1 MMRLSQTDTTG
12 DAVTVCLYLAIPE
25 REEARREI
33 APRPQRLKSLVK
45 TTLDHAATVLSG
57 HLHLDIH
64 HYATAH
70 VVYGNSN
77 QGDIAIRKAIAQQL
91 TTAFAPRPVRFLEI
105 KWGELTDRV
114 ATEINARCDLFV
126 IAGGGYI
133 FLKAD
138 GSPGHM
144 LERVRELDKV
154 RCPIFAYGIGLNRLM
169 HEEVCALGDLPEP
182 TREKI
187 RYLGEKCEKIS
198 VRDTETAR
206 LFALHSGKPV
216 ALAGD
221 PALFYQPNTYPV
233 PARAGGRAVIGVNLA
248 AHGWRAFAV
257 LKPLLPPIVAFLKQ
271 IQRDSE
277 LVYLQHHQ
285 LERPV
290 VEFLRAQGV
299 QFKAVY
305 GTSGDLWEGYA
316 AADFVICQMLHSS
329 VFAACSGKPFF
340 NIAYDRK
347 NMAFCELL
355 GLPDCCLPN
364 SEAGLTALEERFS
377 FLFHNR
383 EAFRIALSRRKKALR
398 PVQTRFAALLA
409 AEVPQPMAPDDFDL
423 QEDVAYLPEAGAI
436 VPSIRNRGADLR

>member
-1 MMRLSQTDTTG
+1 
-12 DAVTVCLYLAIPE
+12 
-25 REEARREI
+25 
-33 APRPQRLKSLVK
+33 
-45 TTLDHAATVLSG
+45 
-57 HLHLDIH
+57 LDIH

-187 RYLGEKCEKIS
+187 RYLGERCEKIS
-198 VRDTETAR
+198 VRDAETAR

-216 ALAGD
+216 ALAG
-221 PALFYQPNTYPV
+221 
-233 PARAGGRAVIGVNLA
+233 
-248 AHGWRAFAV
+248 AV
-257 LKPLLPPIVAFLKQ
+257 LSAQHLSGAGPGRRTCSDWRQPGGAWLASFCGFKTVVAPHRRLPQANPA
-271 IQRDSE
+271 
-277 LVYLQHHQ
+277 
-285 LERPV
+285 
-290 VEFLRAQGV
+290 
-299 QFKAVY
+299 
-305 GTSGDLWEGYA
+305 
-316 AADFVICQMLHSS
+316 
-329 VFAACSGKPFF
+329 
-340 NIAYDRK
+340 
-347 NMAFCELL
+347 
-355 GLPDCCLPN
+355 
-364 SEAGLTALEERFS
+364 
-377 FLFHNR
+377 
-383 EAFRIALSRRKKALR
+383 
-398 PVQTRFAALLA
+398 
-409 AEVPQPMAPDDFDL
+409 
-423 QEDVAYLPEAGAI
+423 
-436 VPSIRNRGADLR
+436 